1 MRNIALVFMYLQTI
15 FTYTVHRI
23 ELCRILNILV
33 YILFMINTTDVTIMH
48 ADGYIYIYT
57 ATYGMYGWVI
67 IVTLLVEWWLQVRLS
82 SKGVLGRVKV
92 FLRLLIF
99 RINYFI
105 SNVCTES

>member
-33 YILFMINTTDVTIMH
+33 YILFMINITDVTIMH
-48 ADGYIYIYT
+48 ADGYIYIST

-92 FLRLLIF
+92 FLRLLIDF
-99 RINYFI
+99 
-105 SNVCTES
+105 SN